1 MNGLTLKKRR
11 SNVRVAGP
19 SAEGSACPGA
29 TTSWTDLLRRH
40 EKAAHEGRSCGRYVS
55 PTLATSTPSNTVP
68 AVDGMN
74 VTSPATAHQPT
85 IEHTTASL
93 SVARQVESGQVQEQL
108 SIESLTNLD
117 HFVPNLNDGGQLSAL
132 AGVAFPSAESQNP
145 VVTQTVETSSENV
158 SPTLDFSDIYSQFD
172 SFNTFLDLN
181 DFNGLIPPDYALDLG
196 LQDLAFTSELPQV
209 AFNDNVHV
217 GHDSGAHNGR
227 VEPETSFS
235 RFGSPLPALHFETRE
250 QASRPSG
257 QAEPNA
263 NFRPVWKISGHQY
276 RQIVANIQKFDHVLP
291 KDFNMPSR
299 HTMSRFLEGAI
310 KGYYE
315 HLPNLHVPTFSPVH
329 AAPELILSMC
339 AIGALFRF
347 EAHRCPMLFHA
358 GKAIAF
364 EQIRIQEQVKRD
376 DSTSFHSRIPLST
389 SLDQNNTQRPDE
401 SGGGYVGNSDKSMDN
416 VFDPQTQ
423 TLQALIALMCVGAWG
438 SQPGLVK
445 ESIALQSVAA
455 TLARD
460 DGFSRL
466 KVPTSS
472 CTGMSEWHRWV
483 LQEGRKRTKLM
494 TYCLLQLVSVA
505 YHIPPLILN
514 SEIDCCL
521 PCSAKVWNASSAEEW
536 EEVNKSS
543 PFKEVPFREA
553 YESMFHSVDS
563 PPTPIALSPMANYV
577 LILAILQH
585 LYLRRQTLASSKHS
599 LSSEDIGEISRALRC
614 WQTRWERSPES
625 IFEPS
630 SATGPVAF
638 TSTALL
644 RLAWIR
650 LHSDMGPCRN
660 LASRDAS
667 VIASAFEN
675 SPPLKRGPE
684 LIHPVL
690 QAAHALSIPVRMGI
704 KYVAK
709 TQAFTWSV
717 QHSFSNLECAIF
729 LSKWLEL
736 IGVASGN
743 GSLDKE
749 EVVLVQ
755 MIQSLLTETGLF
767 DSDMMRNLA
776 DRQDQKQRIRWLA
789 TAVAR
794 MWAEIFKGTHVFDIV
809 NVIGASLTIYAESME
824 TTYTPAN

>member
-1 MNGLTLKKRR
+1 MT
-11 SNVRVAGP
+11 V
-19 SAEGSACPGA
+19 
-29 TTSWTDLLRRH
+29 
-40 EKAAHEGRSCGRYVS
+40 
-55 PTLATSTPSNTVP
+55 TSTV
-68 AVDGMN
+68 
-74 VTSPATAHQPT
+74 TAHQPA
-85 IEHTTASL
+85 IEQATAPL
-93 SVARQVESGQVQEQL
+93 SVGRQEGSSRVQDQL
-108 SIESLTNLD
+108 SIESLTQLD
-117 HFVPNLNDGGQLSAL
+117 DFVPNLNDGGQFNGLA
-132 AGVAFPSAESQNP
+132 AGVAFPSTEAQIP
-145 VVTQTVETSSENV
+145 VVTQTVETTSENI
-158 SPTLDFSDIYSQFD
+158 SSTLDFSDIYSQFD

-181 DFNGLIPPDYALDLG
+181 DFTGLIPPDYALDLG
-196 LQDLAFTSELPQV
+196 LQDLPLTSDLPQV
-209 AFNDNVHV
+209 PFSDNAHVH
-217 GHDSGAHNGR
+217 HDSGVHSGR
-227 VEPETSFS
+227 LEPETSFS

-250 QASRPSG
+250 QASRGSG
-257 QAEPNA
+257 QAEPNP

-276 RQIVANIQKFDHVLP
+276 RQIVNNIRKFDHVLP
-291 KDFNMPSR
+291 KDFSMPSR

-315 HLPNLHVPTFSPVH
+315 HLPNLHVPTFSPVQ

-347 EAHRCPMLFHA
+347 ESHRCPMLFHA
-358 GKAIAF
+358 AKAIAF
-364 EQIRIQEQVKRD
+364 EQVNMQEKARLDNRANLHRQLPP
-376 DSTSFHSRIPLST
+376 SI
-389 SLDQNNTQRPDE
+389 SLDRINTQHPSEFERANPGD
-401 SGGGYVGNSDKSMDN
+401 SNPSRDQVM
-416 VFDPQTQ
+416 DPQVQ
-423 TLQALIALMCVGAWG
+423 TLQALIALLCLGAWG
-438 SQPGLVK
+438 SQPELVK
-445 ESIALQSVAA
+445 EAMALQSMAA
-455 TLARD
+455 TMARD

-466 KVPTSS
+466 RVTSSS

-483 LQEGRKRTKLM
+483 LLESRKRTKLM
-494 TYCLLQLVSVA
+494 TYCMLQLVSVA

-514 SEIDCCL
+514 SEIECCL

-536 EEVNKSS
+536 DEVNKSS
-543 PFKEVPFREA
+543 PFKEVPFKEA
-553 YESMFHSVDS
+553 FETMFQGGES
-563 PPTPIALSPMANYV
+563 PPSHIALSPMANYV

-599 LSSEDIGEISRALRC
+599 LTSEDVGEISRALRC
-614 WQTRWERSPES
+614 WQTRWEHSPES

-667 VIASAFEN
+667 IIASAFEN

-704 KYVAK
+704 RYVAK

-736 IGVASGN
+736 IGVASGT
-743 GSLDKE
+743 GSLEKE

-824 TTYTPAN
+824 TTYTPAS